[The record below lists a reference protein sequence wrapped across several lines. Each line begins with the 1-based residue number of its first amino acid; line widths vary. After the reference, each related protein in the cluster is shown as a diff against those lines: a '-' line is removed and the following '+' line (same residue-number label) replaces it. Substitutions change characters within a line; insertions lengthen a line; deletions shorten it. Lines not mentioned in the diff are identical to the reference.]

1 MIQTKY
7 QDKLKR
13 VTVGDDGTIYVDGK
27 AAALRTNTGTGYN
40 QFNVDRATFR
50 AHRVIAWSLFG
61 DAMDQRF
68 PRVAAVLGDGVVWD
82 VAHKNRNRT
91 DNRPENLM
99 WCPRSFNAKH
109 SILCPVVSRIIGYS
123 PELIAKRRAAGR
135 KWWAM
140 LTEQQKQEQRA
151 EGRKWWAMLTEQQ
164 KQEHRD
170 QSVQLMKEQRAT
182 IEKKPLTKEDRA
194 RIARASWATA
204 SDERRDRLRNRNRAR
219 ADFANVRRGTAHPF
233 AKLTLE
239 IAARLRE
246 WRATGRSVRQLAR
259 ELGISKT
266 HAHRVSRG
274 EGWQ

>member
-7 QDKLKR
+7 QDKLER
-13 VTVGDDGTIYVDGK
+13 VTVGADGTIYVDGK
-27 AAALRTNTGTGYN
+27 AAALRTNTGTGYK
-40 QFNVDRATFR
+40 QFNIDRATFR
-50 AHRVIAWSLFG
+50 AHRVIAWRLFG
-61 DAMDQRF
+61 DAIDQRF

-99 WCPRSFNAKH
+99 WCPRPFNAKH
-109 SILCPVVSRIIGYS
+109 SILCPVVSRILGYS
-123 PELIAKRRAAGR
+123 PELVAKRRAAGR

-140 LTEQQKQEQRA
+140 LTEQQKQE
-151 EGRKWWAMLTEQQ
+151 
-164 KQEHRD
+164 HRD
-170 QSVQLMKEQRAT
+170 QSAQRMKEQRAP

-239 IAARLRE
+239 MAARLRE
-246 WRATGRSVRQLAR
+246 WRATGRSVRALAR